1 MMMMV
6 MPVMPLA
13 TLFFLAQLLGLH
25 LVARLAGATCLEL
38 FNEEAAGQKTVEPL
52 AALPA
57 ATHPDTGG
65 SVEQG
70 NRVAAEISFVDF
82 VLAEPQRTHA
92 PGEFFLFR
100 RGDREP
106 QHGWG
111 PATP

>member
-1 MMMMV
+1 MMV
-6 MPVMPLA
+6 PVMPLTA
-13 TLFFLAQLLGLH
+13 LFFFAQLLGFY
-25 LVARLAGATCLEL
+25 LVTRLASATRFE
-38 FNEEAAGQKTVEPL
+38 FIHQQAAGQKTVQPL
-52 AALPA
+52 AAFPP
-57 ATHPDTGG
+57 ATHPDTCG

-70 NRVAAEISFVDF
+70 DRVAAEISFVDF

-92 PGEFFLFR
+92 SGEFFLFR